1 MARMTL
7 DQIKASK
14 PKVDHAKIGATS
26 EEDIARHMREDGED
40 PHAATGTFIE
50 DLPPA
55 RIREHIGM
63 TQVEFARTL
72 RIPVATLRNWEQG
85 RVRVDPAARALFR
98 ILSRDP
104 KHALKALQPERKAG
118 SSGS

>member
-7 DQIKASK
+7 EQIKASR
-14 PKVDHAKIGATS
+14 PKVDRAKIEATS
-26 EEDIARHMREDGED
+26 QEDIARHMREDGESPD
-40 PHAATGTFIE
+40 AALGTFIE

-55 RIREHIGM
+55 LIREQMGM
-63 TQVEFARTL
+63 TQVEFAKTL

-85 RVRVDPAARALFR
+85 RVGIDPAARALFR

-104 KHALKALQPERKAG
+104 KHALRALAPDRKA
-118 SSGS
+118 S

>member
-14 PKVDHAKIGATS
+14 PKVNRAKIAATG

-40 PHAATGTFIE
+40 PGAAPGAFIE
-50 DLPPA
+50 DVPPA
-55 RIREHIGM
+55 QIRERIGM
-63 TQVEFARTL
+63 TQVEFANVL

-85 RVRVDPAARALFR
+85 RVRIDPAARALFR
-98 ILSRDP
+98 ILNRDP
-104 KHALKALQPERKAG
+104 KHALKALKSERKAG
-118 SSGS
+118 

>member
-14 PKVDHAKIGATS
+14 PKVDRAKIAATG

-40 PHAATGTFIE
+40 PGAAPGTFIE
-50 DLPPA
+50 DVPPA
-55 RIREHIGM
+55 QIRERIGM
-63 TQVEFARTL
+63 TQVEFANVL

-85 RVRVDPAARALFR
+85 RVRIDPAARALFR

-118 SSGS
+118 

>member
-14 PKVDHAKIGATS
+14 PKVDRAKIAATS

-40 PHAATGTFIE
+40 PGAAPGTFVE
-50 DLPPA
+50 DVPPA
-55 RIREHIGM
+55 QIREHMGM
-63 TQVEFARTL
+63 TQVEFAEAL

-85 RVRVDPAARALFR
+85 RVRIDPAARALFR
-98 ILSRDP
+98 IINRDP
-104 KHALKALQPERKAG
+104 KHALKALQPGRKAG
-118 SSGS
+118 

>member
-14 PKVDHAKIGATS
+14 PKVNRAKIAATS

-40 PHAATGTFIE
+40 PGAAPGTFVE
-50 DLPPA
+50 DVPPA
-55 RIREHIGM
+55 QIREHMGM
-63 TQVEFARTL
+63 TQVEFAEAL

-85 RVRVDPAARALFR
+85 RVRIDPAARALFR
-98 ILSRDP
+98 ILNRDP
-104 KHALKALQPERKAG
+104 KHALKALWPGRKTG
-118 SSGS
+118 

>member
-7 DQIKASK
+7 EQIKASR
-14 PKVDHAKIGATS
+14 PKADRAKLAATT
-26 EEDIARHMREDGED
+26 EEDITRHMLEDGEN
-40 PHAATGTFIE
+40 PEAAPGTFFE

-55 RIREHIGM
+55 RIREQIGM

-85 RVRVDPAARALFR
+85 RVGIDPAARALFR

-104 KHALKALQPERKAG
+104 KHALKALAPDRKAG
-118 SSGS
+118 

>member
-14 PKVDHAKIGATS
+14 PKVDRAKIAATS

-40 PHAATGTFIE
+40 PGAAPGTFVE

-55 RIREHIGM
+55 QIREHMGM
-63 TQVEFARTL
+63 TQVEFAEVL

-85 RVRVDPAARALFR
+85 RVRIDPAARALFR
-98 ILSRDP
+98 ILNRDP
-104 KHALKALQPERKAG
+104 KHALKALWPGRKTG
-118 SSGS
+118 